1 MTVNDEEWVSS
12 ETTFICGVDEV
23 GRGSLAGPVA
33 AAAVVFQRGV
43 YIPGINDSKK
53 LCPNKRL
60 ELFPEILKYS
70 VSTAVGY
77 VDSFLI
83 DKLGINNAVTLAV
96 YRAITSLSVMPEWVL
111 VDGFPIPELPFSQTA
126 IIGGDGLSHAIGAAS
141 IVAKVLRDRVMEFYD
156 IFFPV
161 YGFAKN
167 KGYGTAFHMKKIDDY
182 GFCRIH
188 RKSYY
193 PMRRLFQ

>member
-1 MTVNDEEWVSS
+1 MTLNDEEWVSS
-12 ETTFICGVDEV
+12 EATLICGVDEV

-33 AAAVVFQRGV
+33 AAAVVFEKGV
-43 YIPGINDSKK
+43 YVPGVNDSKK

-60 ELFPEILKYS
+60 ELFPEILKRS
-70 VSTAVGY
+70 ISASVGY

-83 DKLGINNAVTLAV
+83 DKMGINNAVMLAM
-96 YRAITSLSVMPEWVL
+96 YRAISSLSVMPDWVL
-111 VDGFPIPELPFSQTA
+111 VDGFLIPELPFSQTS
-126 IIGGDGLSHAIGAAS
+126 IIHGDGLSHAIGAAS
-141 IVAKVLRDRVMEFYD
+141 IIAKVLRDRVMEFYD

-167 KGYGTAFHMKKIDDY
+167 KGYGTAFHMKQIDGY
-182 GFCRIH
+182 GFCKIH

-193 PMRRLFQ
+193 PMRRLFS